1 MPIASRVGGALL
13 LLMLLAAPSPA
24 AAQDRSL
31 SENFP
36 FRLDDAFPTVTG
48 DAAARAA
55 VRGVLPHRGAD
66 RADGPVTLEL
76 GVAPRTQA
84 SVSTEWSSEPREVR
98 AGELELAG
106 RYQFWEQSTVLP
118 YLAAQLAV
126 TAPTGVDSRAWT
138 FEMKALATRVVTSN
152 LFVHA
157 NAAASVVDRV
167 VDDAR
172 RARYRLALGPSWIV
186 PEMATLLVAGDVY
199 AEQGLRRRD
208 ATTVGLEVGFL
219 QRVTA
224 ELTWFGAVGT
234 EVAGPA
240 TRAALTVTTGLS
252 LSFGLPGR

>member
-1 MPIASRVGGALL
+1 MPVASIAGVVLL
-13 LLMLLAAPSPA
+13 LVLLTGPSPA

-36 FRLDDAFPTVTG
+36 LHLDDAFPTATG
-48 DAAARAA
+48 DAAARAS

-66 RADGPVTLEL
+66 RVDGPVTLEV
-76 GVAPRTQA
+76 GVAPHTQV
-84 SVSTEWSSEPREVR
+84 SVSTEWSTEPQDVR
-98 AGELELAG
+98 AGELEIAG
-106 RYQFWEQSTVLP
+106 RYQFWQQTALVP

-138 FEMKALATRVVTSN
+138 LEAKALATRVVSSN
-152 LFVHA
+152 LFLHA
-157 NAAASVVDRV
+157 NAAASVVDRL

-186 PEMATLLVAGDVY
+186 PEIATLLLAGDVY
-199 AEQGLRRRD
+199 AEQGGRRRD

-219 QRVTA
+219 HRVTG
-224 ELTWFGAVGT
+224 ELTWFGAMGT

-252 LSFGLPGR
+252 WSAGLPGR